1 MKESGQRLWL
11 KWGGGHEDEVLGS
24 SGGVPQVHEQTMC
37 KPCANHVHYQTM
49 YYQPTITIIKEN
61 NHTLHI

>member
-24 SGGVPQVHEQTMC
+24 SGGVPQVHEQTMRTI
-37 KPCANHVHYQTM
+37 KLCALSTNYH
-49 YYQPTITIIKEN
+49 N
-61 NHTLHI
+61 NKRK